1 MTTEELR
8 EQIYMLMPC
17 GAKTDIKILKRKVKK
32 EVFFKK
38 LFFCQACLPTGRPAR
53 RQAGGFFKVITVL
66 RSLPYF
72 F

>member
-38 LFFCQACLPTGRPAR
+38 LFFCQACPAR

-66 RSLPYF
+66 RSLSYF

>member
-32 EVFFKK
+32 EVFFKSYYGFEEFTL
-38 LFFCQACLPTGRPAR
+38 LFLESF
-53 RQAGGFFKVITVL
+53 
-66 RSLPYF
+66 
-72 F
+72 

>member
-38 LFFCQACLPTGRPAR
+38 LFFCQACLPLPA
-53 RQAGGFFKVITVL
+53 QAGLPDGRRVGFLLKLF
-66 RSLPYF
+66 RF
-72 F
+72 

>member
-38 LFFCQACLPTGRPAR
+38 LFFCQACLPCLR
-53 RQAGGFFKVITVL
+53 RQACPTAGGWVF
-66 RSLPYF
+66 
-72 F
+72 

>member
-1 MTTEELR
+1 MITEELR

-38 LFFCQACLPTGRPAR
+38 LFFCPACAGRPAR

>member
-17 GAKTDIKILKRKVKK
+17 GAKTDIKILKREVKK

-38 LFFCQACLPTGRPAR
+38 LFFCQACLPTGRR
-53 RQAGGFFKVITVL
+53 VGGFSFKVITVL